1 MELNL
6 KELAQQIHEN
16 AKAKGFYDNAS
27 DKNFITH
34 QVLEII
40 KEIGEMHEAYKKGR
54 FAAKLNDN
62 ETIKRFEADIKDTF
76 EDEMADV
83 VIRMLD
89 FMLYNEFEILQPI
102 VFPQE
107 ISIADSKYWLSKECF
122 KMINAALEIE
132 VNFCRDIVSHIY
144 TIAKMLDIDLDKHIR
159 AKIAYNATRERLH
172 GKKF

>member
-6 KELAQQIHEN
+6 KELAEKIHAN

-27 DKNFITH
+27 DANFVTH
-34 QVLEII
+34 QTFEII

-54 FAAKLNDN
+54 FAAELNLK
-62 ETIKRFEADIKDTF
+62 ETIESFEADIKDTF

-89 FMLYNEFEILQPI
+89 YMRYNELEIAQPTI
-102 VFPQE
+102 FPPGDVLIDGHYW
-107 ISIADSKYWLSKECF
+107 ISRECF
-122 KMINAALEIE
+122 RMIKALNDIE
-132 VNFCRDIVSHIY
+132 EFFFMDIISNIY
-144 TIAKMLDIDLDKHIR
+144 TIAHLFNVDLDKHIQ
-159 AKIAYNATRERLH
+159 AKMAYNATRERLH